1 MSPQRSRAEQSRA
14 EQSRAEQRREEK
26 RREEKRREEKRK
38 AALGSLLRRSSN
50 VLVVNILAPAGWMM
64 VFVGNCA
71 VAMVDGAEDFSRV
84 TFAAESTSAVV
95 SRFAGL
101 VQPDAK

>member
-1 MSPQRSRAEQSRA
+1 MIVGASWASR
-14 EQSRAEQRREEK
+14 
-26 RREEKRREEKRK
+26 